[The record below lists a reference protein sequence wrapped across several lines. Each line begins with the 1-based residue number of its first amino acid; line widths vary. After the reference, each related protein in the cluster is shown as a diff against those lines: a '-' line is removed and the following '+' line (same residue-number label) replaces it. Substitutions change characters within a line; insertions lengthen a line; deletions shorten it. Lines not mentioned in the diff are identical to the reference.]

1 MYQLTASRFYT
12 RIIFPSLPP
21 SQIVSVRARNSGC
34 NALDELAMN
43 TLFSTG
49 SETILARVLTSGSSP
64 ITTANKSAGWALI
77 SMAASTVESGAENFP
92 AVIKTT
98 V

>member
-1 MYQLTASRFYT
+1 MKTALG
-12 RIIFPSLPP
+12 IVFPSLPP
-21 SQIVSVRARNSGC
+21 SQAVSVRARTSGG

-49 SETILARVLTSGSSP
+49 SDTTLARVLKSGSSP
-64 ITTANKSAGWALI
+64 ITTANKSAGWALT
-77 SMAASTVESGAENFP
+77 SMAASTAESGAENFP